1 MTDRCYKWMIS
12 ATATDRV
19 ARIGVLDIPGGNY
32 RPPINSGHCV
42 NAPRDKTGDFSMRT
56 STFIVL
62 SFLGLIGLAASL
74 ILLPRPN
81 SQPTAPSNVPE
92 FGNSVP
98 ATPDVEHIA
107 EASTAT
113 GGNERAAADSV
124 SGLVSVSAAAP
135 VSVPVEA
142 EEKAVNAEPDGQ
154 AALSLT
160 PLQFPDWPKP
170 KLVLVAS
177 GEQHGYFEPCGC
189 TANQL
194 GGMSRRGGLFEQL
207 KSLGWDARGIDLGGI
222 SRRTGPQAQ
231 LKFETTLEAL
241 RELRYVGLGM
251 GPEDLKL
258 GTGYL
263 LSQHLTDGDPPL
275 TFLSAN
281 LIFFGSKELGT
292 PLPFTIFEHDG
303 LKVGVTCVIS
313 DTIRREVIPDRSAED
328 AAAADM
334 QWIDPTAALKE
345 VTQKFD
351 EANVEFRV
359 LLSHSTMDESRK
371 LAQEFPTLDLVI
383 AANGV
388 TDGERQP
395 EMIGPVRLLQVGKKG
410 QQVGVIGI
418 YPEDAEKPVRFELVT
433 LRSEQFADSARMTE
447 LMQKYQ
453 DRLKDD
459 SVITASEPVAHPSGA
474 TFVGANK
481 CGECHTKAFEIW
493 KATPH
498 AHAFESLDPAQKR
511 EGYERLHGV
520 LRTFDPECLSCHV
533 TGWEPEEYVRF
544 QSGFLNEQFA
554 SSGDDK
560 LLQKL
565 LAGSQCENCHGPGSR
580 HIELIESDPAAAVR
594 DVKITLQQA
603 EEQTCVKCHDGD
615 NSPDFKFE
623 KYWDAV
629 KHSGKD

>member
-1 MTDRCYKWMIS
+1 
-12 ATATDRV
+12 
-19 ARIGVLDIPGGNY
+19 
-32 RPPINSGHCV
+32 
-42 NAPRDKTGDFSMRT
+42 MRT
-56 STFIVL
+56 STFVVL
-62 SFLGLIGLAASL
+62 SFLGLICLAASL
-74 ILLPRPN
+74 ILFPGPN
-81 SQPTAPSNVPE
+81 PQPTAAPE
-92 FGNSVP
+92 VGNGIPVTPDAERIAEAATTEVRNQDAADLGSGLDSVP
-98 ATPDVEHIA
+98 A
-107 EASTAT
+107 S
-113 GGNERAAADSV
+113 
-124 SGLVSVSAAAP
+124 AP
-135 VSVPVEA
+135 VSVTGDA
-142 EEKAVNAEPDGQ
+142 KEKTVNTEPATQ
-154 AALSLT
+154 AALTLT

-170 KLVLVAS
+170 ELVLVAS

-194 GGMSRRGGLFEQL
+194 GGMSRRAGLFEQL
-207 KSLGWDARGIDLGGI
+207 KSLGWEARGIDLGGL

-275 TFLSAN
+275 TFLGAN

-303 LKVGVTCVIS
+303 LKVGVTCVMS
-313 DTIRREVIPDRSAED
+313 DTIRREVIPDRAADD
-328 AAAADM
+328 AAAADL
-334 QWIDPTAALKE
+334 QWTDPVIAMKE
-345 VTQKFD
+345 VSQKFD
-351 EANVEFRV
+351 EAGVEFQI
-359 LLSHSTMDESRK
+359 LLSQSTLDESRK
-371 LAQEFPTLDLVI
+371 LAQEFPTFDLI
-383 AANGV
+383 ISANGV

-395 EMIGPVRLLQVGKKG
+395 EMIGSVRLLQVGKKG

-418 YPEDAEKPVRFELVT
+418 YPENAQEPVRFELVT
-433 LRSEQFADSARMTE
+433 LRGEQFKDSARMTE
-447 LMQKYQ
+447 LMKKYQ

-474 TFVGANK
+474 AFVGANK

-498 AHAFESLDPAQKR
+498 AHAFESLDPTQKR
-511 EGYERLHGV
+511 KGHERLHGV

-533 TGWEPEEYVRF
+533 TGWEPQEYVRF
-544 QSGFLNEQFA
+544 QTGFLNEEFA

-623 KYWDAV
+623 KYWEAV
-629 KHSGKD
+629 KHYGKD